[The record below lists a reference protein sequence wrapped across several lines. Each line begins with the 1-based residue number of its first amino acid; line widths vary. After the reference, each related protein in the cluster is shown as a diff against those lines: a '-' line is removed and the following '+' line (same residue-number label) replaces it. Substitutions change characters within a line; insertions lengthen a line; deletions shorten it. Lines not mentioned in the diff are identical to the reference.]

1 MDRNRIVGTVLL
13 AIVFCFCGI
22 ASSFAQEL
30 TLTPEYYHVRDF
42 KLKSGAVIEDLK
54 IEYATLGAPKKDS
67 QGDITNAVVFCHGF
81 SGNYT
86 QIKLLK
92 GMVGPGKPF
101 DPDKYFFIL
110 PTAIGS
116 PGSSSPS
123 VSGLGPKFPKYTV
136 ADMISAQYLLVTRH
150 LNIKHLA
157 GVVGPSMGGFQT
169 LQWIT
174 MYPDFMDWAIPI
186 ATASKTIGRLLGRSA
201 VLVDIIKLDPAY
213 KDGYYKEQ
221 PKNGMEVYFMGAYLW
236 YFAHDFYATKWKTR
250 EELLKGL
257 KNVGLGSA
265 KADAND
271 TVWREEALMN
281 FDVAAQLPE
290 VKARTLVIGVNDDA
304 LFPPSSI
311 KPIAE
316 GIPGAQMFNYDSIL
330 GHLGCALELTKASKA
345 ITEFLK

>member
-1 MDRNRIVGTVLL
+1 MYRDRVIRLVILTVL
-13 AIVFCFCGI
+13 FCFCGI

-30 TLTPEYYHVRDF
+30 KLTPEYYHVKDF

-54 IEYATLGAPKKDS
+54 IEYATLGTPIKDG
-67 QGDITNAVVFCHGF
+67 QDNIINAVVFCHGF
-81 SGNYT
+81 SGNYA
-86 QIKLLK
+86 QIKILK
-92 GMVGPGKPF
+92 GMFGPGKPF

-116 PGSSSPS
+116 PGSSCPS
-123 VSGLGPKFPKYTV
+123 ISGLGPKFPKYTV
-136 ADMISAQYLLVTRH
+136 ADMISAQYLLVTQD

-157 GVVGPSMGGFQT
+157 GVAGPSMGGFQT

-186 ATASKTIGRLLGRSA
+186 ATASKAIGRLLGRSA
-201 VLVDIIKLDPAY
+201 VLVDTIKLDPAY

-221 PKNGMEVYFMGAYLW
+221 PKRGMEVYFMGAYLW
-236 YFAHDFYATKWKTR
+236 YFAHDFYAQKWKTK

-257 KNVGLGSA
+257 KDVGLGSA

-271 TVWREEALMN
+271 TIWREEALMN
-281 FDVAAQLPE
+281 FNVTDQLPN
-290 VKARTLVIGVNDDA
+290 VKARTLVIGVNDDE
-304 LFPPSSI
+304 LFPPSSF
-311 KPIAE
+311 KPIA
-316 GIPGAQMFNYDSIL
+316 GAIPGAEVFGYDSIL
-330 GHLGCALELTKASKA
+330 GHLGCALHLTKAGEV

>member
-1 MDRNRIVGTVLL
+1 VNLDRVARLVILILL
-13 AIVFCFCGI
+13 FCFFGV
-22 ASSFAQEL
+22 ASSFAQL
-30 TLTPEYYHVRDF
+30 LKLTPEHYHVKDF

-54 IEYATLGAPKKDS
+54 IEYAALGTPKKDS
-67 QGDITNAVVFCHGF
+67 QGNIINAVVLCHGF
-81 SGNYT
+81 SGNYS
-86 QIKLLK
+86 QIESLM

-101 DPDKYFFIL
+101 DPEKYFFIL

-116 PGSSSPS
+116 PGSSCPS

-136 ADMISAQYLLVTRH
+136 ADMISAQYLLVTQN

-157 GVVGPSMGGFQT
+157 GVAGPSMGGFQT

-186 ATASKTIGRLLGRSA
+186 ATASRTIGRLLGRSA
-201 VLVDIIKLDPAY
+201 VLVDVIKLDPAY

-221 PKNGMEVYFMGAYLW
+221 PKKGMEVYFMGAYLW
-236 YFAHDFYATKWKTR
+236 YFAHDYYAERWKTK

-257 KNVGLGSA
+257 KEISLGSA
-265 KADAND
+265 KVDAND
-271 TVWREEALMN
+271 IIWREEALMK
-281 FDVAAQLPE
+281 FDVTDQLPN

-316 GIPGAQMFNYDSIL
+316 AIPGAELFGYDSIF
-330 GHLGCALELTKASKA
+330 GHLGCAFDLTKASKV

>member
-1 MDRNRIVGTVLL
+1 MNRDRVMRL
-13 AIVFCFCGI
+13 VFLTMLYCFCGI
-22 ASSFAQEL
+22 SFSFAQEL
-30 TLTPEYYHVRDF
+30 KLTPEYYHIKDF
-42 KLKSGAVIEDLK
+42 RFKSGIVIEDLK
-54 IEYATLGAPKKDS
+54 IQYATSGTPKKDS
-67 QGDITNAVVFCHGF
+67 QGNIINAVVFCHGF
-81 SGNYT
+81 SGNYS
-86 QIKLLK
+86 QIKFLI

-101 DPDKYFFIL
+101 DPEKYFFIL

-116 PGSSSPS
+116 PGSSCPS

-136 ADMISAQYLLVTRH
+136 ADMISAQYLLVTQH
-150 LNIKHLA
+150 LSIEHLA
-157 GVVGPSMGGFQT
+157 GVAGPSMGGFQT

-186 ATASKTIGRLLGRSA
+186 ATASNTIGRLLGRSA
-201 VLVDIIKLDPAY
+201 VLVDVIKLDPAY

-221 PKNGMEVYFMGAYLW
+221 PKRGMEMYFMGAYLW
-236 YFAHDFYATKWKTR
+236 SFAHDYYAQRWKTK

-257 KNVGLGSA
+257 KEISLGSS
-265 KADAND
+265 KVDAND
-271 TVWREEALMN
+271 IIWREEALMK
-281 FDVAAQLPE
+281 FDVTDQLPN

-316 GIPGAQMFNYDSIL
+316 AIPGAELFYYDSIF
-330 GHLGCALELTKASKA
+330 GHLGCAFDLTKASEV

>member
-1 MDRNRIVGTVLL
+1 MNRHRIIPIVLL
-13 AIVFCFCGI
+13 TVIFSFCVTAF
-22 ASSFAQEL
+22 SFGEEL
-30 TLTPEYYHVRDF
+30 KLTPEYYHVKNF
-42 KLKSGAVIEDLK
+42 KFESGEVIEDLK
-54 IEYATLGAPKKDS
+54 IQYATTGTAKKDG
-67 QGDITNAVVFCHGF
+67 QGNITNAVVFCHGF
-81 SGNYT
+81 SGNYA
-86 QIKLLK
+86 QIKLIK

-101 DPDKYFFIL
+101 DTNKYFFIL

-136 ADMISAQYLLVTRH
+136 ADMIVAQYLLVTKH

-186 ATASKTIGRLLGRSA
+186 ATASETIGRILGRSA
-201 VLVDIIKLDPAY
+201 VLVDTIKLDPAY

-221 PKNGMEVYFMGAYLW
+221 PKKGMEVYFMSAYLW
-236 YFAHDFYATKWKTR
+236 YFAQDFYAQKWKTKD
-250 EELLKGL
+250 ELLKGL

-271 TVWREEALMN
+271 TIWREEALMN
-281 FDVAAQLPE
+281 FNVTDQLPN
-290 VKARTLVIGVNDDA
+290 VKARTLVIGVNDDE
-304 LFPPSSI
+304 LFPPSSFD
-311 KPIAE
+311 PIAKA
-316 GIPGAQMFNYDSIL
+316 IPGAEVFGYDSFL
-330 GHLGCALELTKASKA
+330 GHLGCAFQLTKASKV
-345 ITEFLK
+345 ISDFLK